1 MARTVKDKNQSPGKT
16 PDPKRRKAFG
26 FFGEKNRNN
35 EHATAE
41 GTMPPKN
48 DSDTSSDVS
57 SESSGFL
64 TNEEQAAINESLA
77 QTSKKAAINE
87 PRAGTSKASQKQ
99 KQNAQKSTT
108 QFPDRPNRN
117 LQKTHAQ
124 KRKSDHAP
132 SAPKS
137 ERKKRRYRPGTK
149 ALQEIRAYQS
159 SAQVLIP
166 KLPFSR
172 LVKEIAQ
179 EISVQG
185 LQGLR
190 FQSAALMALQEA
202 AESYM
207 VHLFEDT
214 LLCAIHAKRVTVM
227 PKDMNLA
234 RRIRGDHY
242 RY

>member
-117 LQKTHAQ
+117 LQKTPAQ
-124 KRKSDHAP
+124 KRKLDHAP

-137 ERKKRRYRPGTK
+137 ERKKRRYHPGTK
-149 ALQEIRAYQS
+149 ALREIRAYQS
-159 SAQVLIP
+159 SAQLLIP

-179 EISVQG
+179 ERSV
-185 LQGLR
+185 QGLR

>member
-1 MARTVKDKNQSPGKT
+1 MKNKLPSMNPLLRH
-16 PDPKRRKAFG
+16 P
-26 FFGEKNRNN
+26 
-35 EHATAE
+35 
-41 GTMPPKN
+41 
-48 DSDTSSDVS
+48 
-57 SESSGFL
+57 
-64 TNEEQAAINESLA
+64 
-77 QTSKKAAINE
+77 KKAAINE
-87 PRAGTSKASQKQ
+87 PRGGTSKASQ

-117 LQKTHAQ
+117 LKKTPAQ
-124 KRKSDHAP
+124 QRKSDHAP

-137 ERKKRRYRPGTK
+137 ERKKRRYCPGTK
-149 ALQEIRAYQS
+149 ALREIRAYQS
-159 SAQVLIP
+159 SAQLLIP

-179 EISVQG
+179 ERSV
-185 LQGLR
+185 QGLR

-242 RY
+242 RYYYLIQNPLTTLCERYCIKNDIKFRPTYFVKFLVDLKCFKSML